1 VKAAEYLTRHDI
13 AINPFWL
20 SATFG
25 AQKAVIQETHLAG
38 KDAGHIVAGLRI
50 GFDLLQECF
59 PCLKDGQVAG
69 GSGHAIKFLASVWP
83 ENRYRGGGTYLSFRN
98 SAFFLR

>member
-69 GSGHAIKFLASVWP
+69 GSGHAIKFFGISLAGKSLS
-83 ENRYRGGGTYLSFRN
+83 RGGTYLSFRN